1 LCWLATVSPENV
13 PNVSPEEVFNYYGTD
28 KIIIAKIASPES
40 VKNMNQC
47 ENVCLS
53 FIDFWV

>member
-28 KIIIAKIASPES
+28 KIMIAKIAPPES
-40 VKNMNQC
+40 VK
-47 ENVCLS
+47 
-53 FIDFWV
+53 I